1 MRRYSAK
8 ETYNLIW
15 MRRVQCIWMQ
25 PCDVYEGGMAHMC
38 AWERD
43 SCVRIRIS
51 HTHGAGMSRT
61 SRTHCKTL
69 QHTHCK
75 TLQYTVQHTATH
87 TATHCNTQNVPHITY
102 ASLKSLSIYMGVHIW
117 MQHGAYESLT
127 YVTHVILSHICLSH
141 ICLSH
146 ICLSHICQHFNI
158 TVKTNHVTYEW
169 VVSHIQVSHVTYGW
183 AMSQENVSHVT
194 YGWVIKNHPA
204 RHVHILKLT
213 VKTTVQK

>member
-1 MRRYSAK
+1 MHMNAALRCVWRRHGSYVCVR
-8 ETYNLIW
+8 E
-15 MRRVQCIWMQ
+15 RF
-25 PCDVYEGGMAHMC
+25 MC
-38 AWERD
+38 AHTNL
-43 SCVRIRIS
+43 S
-51 HTHGAGMSRT
+51 HTRCRNVPHITYAPQNT
-61 SRTHCKTL
+61 ATHAL
-69 QHTHCK
+69 QHT
-75 TLQYTVQHTATH
+75 AIH

-194 YGWVIKNHPA
+194 YGWVIKKHPA
-204 RHVHILKLT
+204 RHVHILKIT